1 MPTALDFINYQFKK
15 AGVEISASLKEA
27 LNNPE
32 LTKVNIDDELTRK
45 VNESLMT
52 VEVAKENPII
62 KQHFK
67 ASALNPIDVVIDK
80 LLTEYEVP
88 EAEATAIRAEKNTYE
103 KLPSLFKS
111 VKTQLEGKATKAVG
125 DKASLIKTIE
135 EKDATILAN
144 NAKYI
149 AEKNQLI
156 QENKLKELD
165 WNLSGSLAGYNYSK
179 NYGSRE
185 DAIALAKIKLERK
198 LRTDN
203 AKVILGTDGQP
214 KLVSATDEALEYT
227 RESQKI
233 SYREYVDKLVADE
246 KMIEVT
252 DPNASKA
259 NGQQNQN
266 NINNNTNNP
275 NKGFVPPRAA
285 TDLDKDFAEAM
296 RANGVS

>member
-1 MPTALDFINYQFKK
+1 MPINISDFIKYQFKK
-15 AGVEISASLKEA
+15 AGVEISATINDV

-32 LTKVNIDDELTRK
+32 LPKINLDDELVKK

-62 KQHFK
+62 KQHFR
-67 ASALNPIDVVIDK
+67 ASALNPIDIAIDK

-103 KLPSLFKS
+103 KIPLFLKS
-111 VKTQLEGKATKAVG
+111 VKTQLDGKATKAVG

-135 EKDATILAN
+135 EKDAIILAN
-144 NAKYI
+144 NAKAI

-156 QENKLKELD
+156 NENKLKELD
-165 WNLSGSLAGYNYSK
+165 WNVGGSLSGYNYSK
-179 NYGSRE
+179 NYGNRE
-185 DAIALAKIKLERK
+185 DAISLAKIKLDRK
-198 LRTDN
+198 LTEDN
-203 AKVILGTDGQP
+203 AKVILGTDGKP

-233 SYREYVDKLVADE
+233 SYKDYIDKVVADE

-252 DPNASKA
+252 DTTKTTTTQTIVQPT
-259 NGQQNQN
+259 NGV
-266 NINNNTNNP
+266 
-275 NKGFVPPRAA
+275 KKDFVPPRAA
-285 TDLDKDFAEAM
+285 TDLDNDLAAALKAQ
-296 RANGVS
+296 NN